1 MISVEKKDKD
11 LIVVIYGIGGI
22 GATLGGWLS
31 QNYNNIYLLARGEN
45 AKELKKNG
53 LILKNI
59 VNDTI
64 ETFKVNVIEDLN
76 ELPKIDVVV
85 ITVKNYD
92 LEEVAK
98 DISEK
103 LGDNPIVV
111 GLQNGFENQKAL
123 PKYFTKVVYAVV
135 VQSGWQEV
143 PGKFGTRGTGHLTLG
158 TPDNNNFEITEKIAK
173 ILNLGIPTITTQEFQ
188 DAAHSKL
195 IINLSN
201 ATFTLISSD
210 LKDDD
215 AIFKLWNIFL
225 NVYLEGVGV
234 VKAAGYRE
242 YKLKGLPSWDVMELG
257 KNLDKTTA
265 INNFGRNLKYSWFNS
280 MAQDMIHR
288 KKSQSELES
297 LTGYVIRLADSL
309 NLTIPYNKVIYKL
322 SKEQFEKKPYQP
334 LPVETVWEEIKK
346 NLNKD

>member
-1 MISVEKKDKD
+1 VEKNDKD
-11 LIVVIYGIGGI
+11 LTVVIYGIGGI

-31 QNYNNIYLLARGEN
+31 QKNDNVYLLARGDN
-45 AKELKKNG
+45 AKALKSNG
-53 LILKNI
+53 LILKNV
-59 VNDTI
+59 VNDNI
-64 ETFKVNVIEDLN
+64 ETIKVNVIKDLN
-76 ELPKIDVVV
+76 EIPNVDVVV

-103 LGDNPIVV
+103 LGDRPIVV
-111 GLQNGFENQKAL
+111 GLQNGFENQQIL
-123 PKYFTKVVYAVV
+123 PKYFTKYIYCVV
-135 VQSGWQEV
+135 VQSGWIEE
-143 PGKFGTRGTGHLTLG
+143 PGKIGTRGKGHLTLG
-158 TPDNNNFEITEKIAK
+158 TPENKNLDNTEKIAK

-201 ATFTLISSD
+201 ATFTLISSE

-225 NVYLEGVGV
+225 NVYLEGMEV
-234 VKAAGYRE
+234 VKAAGYKE
-242 YKLKGLPSWDVMELG
+242 FKLKGLPSWEVMEMG
-257 KNLDKTTA
+257 KNLDKATA

-288 KKSQSELES
+288 KKNQSELES
-297 LTGYVIRLADSL
+297 LTGYLLNLADSL
-309 NLTIPYNKVIYKL
+309 DIKIPYNRMIYKL
-322 SKEQFEKKPYQP
+322 SKEQFAKAPYQP
-334 LPVETVWEEIKK
+334 LPVEVVWEKINDE
-346 NLNKD
+346 LNSK

>member
-1 MISVEKKDKD
+1 VEKKNED
-11 LIVVIYGIGGI
+11 LTVVIYGIGGI

-31 QNYNNIYLLARGEN
+31 QKNDNVYLLSRGKN
-45 AKELKKNG
+45 AKALKSNG

-59 VNDTI
+59 VSDTT
-64 ETFKVNVIEDLN
+64 ETIKVNVIEDLN
-76 ELPKIDVVV
+76 EIQNIDVVV

-98 DISEK
+98 DIFEK
-103 LGDNPIVV
+103 LGNNPIVV
-111 GLQNGFENQKAL
+111 GLQNGFENQQTL

-135 VQSGWQEV
+135 VQSGWIEE
-143 PGKFGTRGTGHLTLG
+143 PGIIGTRGKGHLTLG
-158 TPDNNNFEITEKIAK
+158 TPENKNLEITEKVAK

-201 ATFTLISSD
+201 ATFTLISSE

-215 AIFKLWNIFL
+215 AIFTLWKIFL
-225 NVYLEGVGV
+225 NVYLEGVNV
-234 VKAAGYRE
+234 VKAAGYKEFR
-242 YKLKGLPSWDVMELG
+242 LKGLPSWEVMAMG
-257 KNLDKTTA
+257 KNLDKATA

-288 KKSQSELES
+288 KKNQSELES
-297 LTGYVIRLADSL
+297 LTGYLIKLADSL
-309 NLTIPYNKVIYKL
+309 DIKIPYNRTIYKL
-322 SKEQFEKKPYQP
+322 SKEQFKKVPYQP
-334 LPVETVWEEIKK
+334 LPVEVVWEKINDE
-346 NLNKD
+346 LNRK